1 MRNRVYL
8 LVVLVS
14 PAAKDP
20 IFENVQFIQISFY
33 FEYRDTDISYKYYIV
48 IHRWNDSAN
57 CKSLKLNT
65 KVSTIHK
72 IYYYDKNNLYKM

>member
-48 IHRWNDSAN
+48 IHR
-57 CKSLKLNT
+57 
-65 KVSTIHK
+65 
-72 IYYYDKNNLYKM
+72 